1 MGKPTRVVVCGMK
14 GVGKTALL
22 EQLIYGNVTPKTV
35 RYSSCYD
42 RLPTCHSSILR
53 SVIRQEIHP
62 TIEDIYV
69 ANIET
74 DRGTKERVRFYD
86 TAGLES
92 LQSNTNNQ
100 QLPRHYL
107 GFADGYI
114 LVYDTTKSES
124 LDVLFPLKKDIDKN
138 KDKKEI
144 TVIVLGNKS
153 GNENK
158 SNSLEN
164 MSNKASNWCTREKVK
179 HYEINV
185 MDRQTLFEP
194 FVYLSSRLNPPPN
207 KSTFPQLSMGRK
219 MIKTETP

>member
-1 MGKPTRVVVCGMK
+1 MGKTTRVVVCGMK

-22 EQLIYGNVTPKTV
+22 EQLVYGNIDAKT
-35 RYSSCYD
+35 
-42 RLPTCHSSILR
+42 
-53 SVIRQEIHP
+53 EIHP

-74 DRGTKERVRFYD
+74 DRGTKEKVRFYD

-92 LQSNTNNQ
+92 LQSNVNNQ

-107 GFADGYI
+107 GFADGYV
-114 LVYDTTKSES
+114 LVYDTGKPES

-144 TVIVLGNKS
+144 TVIVIGNRTTKTDVVL
-153 GNENK
+153 NN
-158 SNSLEN
+158 LEN
-164 MSNKASNWCTREKVK
+164 TVNKATNWCTREKVK
-179 HYEINV
+179 HYEVNV
-185 MDRQTLFEP
+185 MDRSTLFEA
-194 FVYLSSRLNPPPN
+194 FVHLSSKLNPPTN

-219 MIKTETP
+219 TVKAEVQ

>member
-1 MGKPTRVVVCGMK
+1 MGKTTRVVVCGMK

-22 EQLIYGNVTPKTV
+22 EQLVYGNIDAKT
-35 RYSSCYD
+35 
-42 RLPTCHSSILR
+42 
-53 SVIRQEIHP
+53 EIHP

-69 ANIET
+69 TNIET
-74 DRGTKERVRFYD
+74 DRGTKEKVRFYD

-107 GFADGYI
+107 GFADGYV
-114 LVYDTTKSES
+114 LVYDTGKPES

-144 TVIVLGNKS
+144 TVIVIGNRSKTDAVL
-153 GNENK
+153 NN
-158 SNSLEN
+158 LEN
-164 MSNKASNWCTREKVK
+164 TASKATNWCTREKVK
-179 HYEINV
+179 HYEVNV
-185 MDRQTLFEP
+185 MDRTSLYEA
-194 FVYLSSRLNPPPN
+194 FVHLSSKLNPPTN

-219 MIKTETP
+219 TVKAEAQ

>member
-1 MGKPTRVVVCGMK
+1 MGKTTRVVVCGMK

-22 EQLIYGNVTPKTV
+22 EQLVYGNIDAKT
-35 RYSSCYD
+35 
-42 RLPTCHSSILR
+42 
-53 SVIRQEIHP
+53 EIHP

-74 DRGTKERVRFYD
+74 DRGTKEKVRFYD

-92 LQSNTNNQ
+92 LQSNVNNQ

-107 GFADGYI
+107 GFADGYV
-114 LVYDTTKSES
+114 LVYDTGKPES

-144 TVIVLGNKS
+144 TVIVIGNRVTRTDAALS
-153 GNENK
+153 
-158 SNSLEN
+158 SLEN
-164 MSNKASNWCTREKVK
+164 TVSKATNWCAREKVK
-179 HYEINV
+179 HYEVNV
-185 MDRQTLFEP
+185 MDRPTLFEA
-194 FVYLSSRLNPPPN
+194 FMHLSSKLNPPAN

-219 MIKTETP
+219 TVRAEAQ

>member
-1 MGKPTRVVVCGMK
+1 MGKTTRVVVCGMK

-22 EQLIYGNVTPKTV
+22 EQLVYGNIDVKT
-35 RYSSCYD
+35 
-42 RLPTCHSSILR
+42 
-53 SVIRQEIHP
+53 EIHP

-74 DRGTKERVRFYD
+74 DRGTKEKVRFYD

-92 LQSNTNNQ
+92 LQSNVNNQ

-107 GFADGYI
+107 GFADGYV
-114 LVYDTTKSES
+114 LVYDTGKPES

-144 TVIVLGNKS
+144 TVIVIGNRTKTDTVL
-153 GNENK
+153 NN
-158 SNSLEN
+158 LEN
-164 MSNKASNWCTREKVK
+164 TASKATNWCTREKIK
-179 HYEINV
+179 HYEVNV
-185 MDRQTLFEP
+185 MDRSSLFEA
-194 FVYLSSRLNPPPN
+194 FVHLSSKLNPPTN

-219 MIKTETP
+219 TIKTEAQ

>member
-1 MGKPTRVVVCGMK
+1 MGKTTRVVVCGMK

-22 EQLIYGNVTPKTV
+22 EQLIYGNIDAKTEV
-35 RYSSCYD
+35 
-42 RLPTCHSSILR
+42 
-53 SVIRQEIHP
+53 HP

-74 DRGTKERVRFYD
+74 DRGTKEKVRFYD

-92 LQSNTNNQ
+92 LQSNANNQ

-107 GFADGYI
+107 GFADGYV
-114 LVYDTTKSES
+114 LVYDTGKPES

-144 TVIVLGNKS
+144 IVIVIGNRTKIDITL
-153 GNENK
+153 NN
-158 SNSLEN
+158 LEN
-164 MSNKASNWCTREKVK
+164 TVSKAANWCTREKVK
-179 HYEINV
+179 HYEVNV
-185 MDRQTLFEP
+185 MDRASLFEA
-194 FVYLSSRLNPPPN
+194 FVHLSSKLNPPTN

-219 MIKTETP
+219 TAKAETQ

>member
-22 EQLIYGNVTPKTV
+22 EQLIHGSVTPKT
-35 RYSSCYD
+35 
-42 RLPTCHSSILR
+42 
-53 SVIRQEIHP
+53 EIHP

-74 DRGTKERVRFYD
+74 ERGTKERVRFYD

-92 LQSNTNNQ
+92 LQSNANNQ

-114 LVYDTTKSES
+114 LVYDTTKPES
-124 LDVLFPLKKDIDKN
+124 LDVLLPLKKDIDKN

-144 TVIVLGNKS
+144 TVIVLGNKTN
-153 GNENK
+153 NENK

-164 MSNKASNWCTREKVK
+164 TSNKASNWSTREKIK
-179 HYEINV
+179 HYEVNV

-219 MIKTETP
+219 IIKTETP

>member
-1 MGKPTRVVVCGMK
+1 MGKTTRVVVCGMK

-22 EQLIYGNVTPKTV
+22 EQLVYGNINAKT
-35 RYSSCYD
+35 
-42 RLPTCHSSILR
+42 
-53 SVIRQEIHP
+53 EIHP

-74 DRGTKERVRFYD
+74 DRGTKEKVRFYD

-92 LQSNTNNQ
+92 LQSNVNNQ

-107 GFADGYI
+107 GFADGYV
-114 LVYDTTKSES
+114 LVYDTGKPES

-144 TVIVLGNKS
+144 TVIVIGNRTIKTDVL
-153 GNENK
+153 NN
-158 SNSLEN
+158 LEN
-164 MSNKASNWCTREKVK
+164 TVNKATNWCTREKVK
-179 HYEINV
+179 HYEVNI
-185 MDRQTLFEP
+185 MDRSTLFEA
-194 FVYLSSRLNPPPN
+194 FVHLSSKLNPPTN

-219 MIKTETP
+219 TVKAEAQ

>member
-1 MGKPTRVVVCGMK
+1 MGKTTRVVVCGMK

-22 EQLIYGNVTPKTV
+22 EQLIYGNIDVKT
-35 RYSSCYD
+35 
-42 RLPTCHSSILR
+42 
-53 SVIRQEIHP
+53 EIHP

-74 DRGTKERVRFYD
+74 DRGTKEKVRFYD

-92 LQSNTNNQ
+92 LQSNVNNQ

-107 GFADGYI
+107 AFADGYV
-114 LVYDTTKSES
+114 LVYDTGKPES

-144 TVIVLGNKS
+144 TVIVIGNRTKTDAAL
-153 GNENK
+153 NN
-158 SNSLEN
+158 LEN
-164 MSNKASNWCTREKVK
+164 TASKASNWCTREKIK
-179 HYEINV
+179 HYEVNV
-185 MDRQTLFEP
+185 MDRSSLFEA
-194 FVYLSSRLNPPPN
+194 FMHLSSKLNPPAN

-219 MIKTETP
+219 TIKGEAQ